1 MEFIIC
7 LVFATALFFV
17 NQRFIDKNLDNTQK
31 EMIFWGV
38 TIFNIILTAVS
49 FSYFTVLN
57 NTPIKTEG
65 DKEKTE
71 LTIPEEQEFCDTI
84 YIVVYKE
91 IEKI

>member
-17 NQRFIDKNLDNTQK
+17 NKKFIDKNLDNTQK
-31 EMIFWGV
+31 EIKFWVV
-38 TIFNIILTAVS
+38 TIFNIILTAVL
-49 FSYFTVLN
+49 FGYFTTLK
-57 NTPIKTEG
+57 NTPIKIEG

>member
-7 LVFATALFFV
+7 LVFAIALFFV

-31 EMIFWGV
+31 EIKFWGV
-38 TIFNIILTAVS
+38 TIFNIILTAVL
-49 FSYFTVLN
+49 FGYFTILE
-57 NTPIKTEG
+57 NTPIEIEG
-65 DKEKTE
+65 NKEKTE
-71 LTIPEEQEFCDTI
+71 LTIPEEQEFCDTV

>member
-7 LVFATALFFV
+7 LVLTALFFV
-17 NQRFIDKNLDNTQK
+17 NQKFIDKNLDNTQK
-31 EMIFWGV
+31 EIKFWV
-38 TIFNIILTAVS
+38 VIIFNIILTAVL
-49 FSYFTVLN
+49 FGCLTILN

-91 IEKI
+91 LK